1 MALNISTKTERL
13 SMTLVDGFI
22 HCINDSLSQIIPS
35 VLNQLC
41 FAYFDIEPIE
51 CLNDKRLKAK
61 EANDIQQT
69 QQFEQLI
76 VFEVCIRVDKDPSNA
91 EILRAILNA
100 WRKQNQ
106 IPQFKSHIIECIRKC
121 VQTDNVEILRIMLKH
136 CEYARRT
143 HIAGSVETQ
152 NEMIGFINTA
162 AKYGSFSCISVL
174 LRNPEWFDWTLI
186 RQPICLLNAVR
197 HHHHNLDLI
206 AFIISQLENVK
217 KCLFV
222 CDDVMKE
229 VIRNDLVHVAK
240 RIMDNRCYLYTF
252 SEEDARSA
260 ELINLKCNEL
270 FKAKY
275 RLKYYNENDI
285 EESWVVSDDDS
296 EFEDN
301 TEWQNGICQLQYVL
315 LVYSRWCMFKYI
327 GAYMSVSNI

>member
-229 VIRNDLVHVAK
+229 VIRYDLVDVAK
-240 RIMDNRCYLYTF
+240 RIMDNRWHKLT
-252 SEEDARSA
+252 EEDVAHA
-260 ELINLKCNEL
+260 EVRNLQCHEL
-270 FKAKY
+270 FKAK
-275 RLKYYNENDI
+275 LNALQYYHESDTDQEI
-285 EESWVVSDDDS
+285 DWDEEWIGSETHGVFEDDD
-296 EFEDN
+296 
-301 TEWQNGICQLQYVL
+301 EWQYAVE
-315 LVYSRWCMFKYI
+315 
-327 GAYMSVSNI
+327 